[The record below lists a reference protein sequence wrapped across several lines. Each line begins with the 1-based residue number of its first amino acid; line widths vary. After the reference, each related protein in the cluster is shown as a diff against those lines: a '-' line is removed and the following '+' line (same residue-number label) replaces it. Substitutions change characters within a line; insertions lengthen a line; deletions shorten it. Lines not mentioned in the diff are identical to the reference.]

1 MSPPG
6 SPETTGQS
14 PPGVST
20 GLAVLLAVACG
31 VAVANVYY
39 AQPLLEQIGHD
50 LGVGPAGLGLV
61 TTVTQAGYLLGLIL
75 IVPLGD
81 LMNRRVLI
89 VAQCGFAAT
98 ALVAVAVS
106 RQPLMFFV
114 ASGIVGA
121 ASVVVQVVIAYA
133 AVLSS
138 PETRGRIVGIV
149 TSGVVIGILLA
160 RTVSGLL
167 ADPYGWRSVYVVSA
181 VLMLGV
187 ALVLARKLPPEITTR
202 SPVSY
207 RRSITSVFTLTAR
220 ERVFRIRS
228 SITLFMF
235 AGFGALWGSVALPLT
250 AAPWHLSTTEV
261 GLFGLVGA
269 AGAVGAARAGT
280 LADRGRAQWVTGIT
294 LVLFAASWAPIAWLP
309 HSLIP
314 VIVGIV
320 ALNLAGQA
328 IHVTN
333 QHLIVEL
340 DPNASSRLIGS
351 YMVYY
356 AIGTG
361 GGAIAATITYSA
373 WGWGA
378 VCILGATLSAIAL
391 LIWAGDGFSA
401 TGSNIADEPSLTG
414 GEPAD
419 QAETTCVHHL
429 PARH

>member
-1 MSPPG
+1 MSPPTR
-6 SPETTGQS
+6 PQPTGQS
-14 PPGVST
+14 APGVST

-39 AQPLLEQIGHD
+39 AQPLLDQIGRD

-61 TTVTQAGYLLGLIL
+61 TTVTQGGYLLGLIL

-89 VAQCGFAAT
+89 VAQCGFAAA

-106 RQPLMFFV
+106 PQPLMFFV
-114 ASGIVGA
+114 ASGIVGL

-138 PETRGRIVGIV
+138 PETRGRVVGIV

-167 ADPYGWRSVYVVSA
+167 ADPFGWRSVYVVSA
-181 VLMLGV
+181 VLMLGL
-187 ALVLARKLPPEITTR
+187 ALVLARRLPPEITTR

-207 RRSITSVFTLTAR
+207 RRLITSVFTLTAR
-220 ERVFRIRS
+220 ERVFRVRS
-228 SITLFMF
+228 LITLFMF
-235 AGFGALWGSVALPLT
+235 GGFGALWGSIALPLT

-309 HSLIP
+309 RSLILL
-314 VIVGIV
+314 IVGIV
-320 ALNLAGQA
+320 VLNLAGQA

-333 QHLIVEL
+333 QHLIVEI
-340 DPNASSRLIGS
+340 DPSASSRLIGS

-361 GGAIAATITYSA
+361 GGAIAATIAYST
-373 WGWGA
+373 WGWAA
-378 VCILGATLSAIAL
+378 VCILGAGLSAVAL
-391 LIWAGDGFSA
+391 LIWAVDRFSA
-401 TGSNIADEPSLTG
+401 TDSNIANEPILTA
-414 GEPAD
+414 GEPTD
-419 QAETTCVHHL
+419 QDDGPCVQHL

>member
-1 MSPPG
+1 
-6 SPETTGQS
+6 
-14 PPGVST
+14 
-20 GLAVLLAVACG
+20 
-31 VAVANVYY
+31 
-39 AQPLLEQIGHD
+39 
-50 LGVGPAGLGLV
+50 
-61 TTVTQAGYLLGLIL
+61 VTQVGYLLGLIL

-89 VAQCGFAAT
+89 VAQCGFAAA

-106 RQPLMFFV
+106 PHPLVFFV

-167 ADPYGWRSVYVVSA
+167 ADPFGWRSVYVVSA
-181 VLMLGV
+181 VLMLGL
-187 ALVLARKLPPEITTR
+187 ALVLARTLPPEITIRT
-202 SPVSY
+202 PVPY
-207 RRSITSVFTLTAR
+207 RRSIASVFTLTAR
-220 ERVFRIRS
+220 ERVFRVRS
-228 SITLFMF
+228 LITLFMF
-235 AGFGALWGSVALPLT
+235 GGFGALWGSVALPLT
-250 AAPWHLSTTEV
+250 AAPWHLSTIEV

-280 LADRGRAQWVTGIT
+280 LADRGRARWVTGIT
-294 LVLFAASWAPIAWLP
+294 LVLFAVSWAPIAWLP
-309 HSLIP
+309 HSLILL
-314 VIVGIV
+314 IVGIV
-320 ALNLAGQA
+320 VLNLAGQA

-333 QHLIVEL
+333 QHLIVEI

-351 YMVYY
+351 YMVFY

-361 GGAIAATITYSA
+361 GGAIAATIAYSA

-378 VCILGATLSAIAL
+378 VCILGAGLSALAL
-391 LIWAGDGFSA
+391 LIWAVDRFSA
-401 TGSNIADEPSLTG
+401 ARSNIANGRHPEPIRTAR
-414 GEPAD
+414 EPAD
-419 QAETTCVHHL
+419 QAEMSCVHHL
-429 PARH
+429 PA